1 MRSSMLQDRLNML
14 TLMSI
19 EHELLDKIDFSDVI
33 RDFADKKLRKKY
45 CNRI

>member
-1 MRSSMLQDRLNML
+1 MIYFTAN
-14 TLMSI
+14 LMA

-33 RDFADKKLRKKY
+33 RDFADKKSRKKY